1 MLDIKFIRALL
12 VFFLFI
18 NFSILKADTKKNI
31 IENINQTDS
40 IKFDFIQIT
49 NDKEERGICYLKR
62 PYYLK
67 CEYKDKNQKQLI
79 VNRNRL
85 VIYHKRYEKIYNY
98 PLSKS
103 YFTEILSKEKF
114 SEIKSTFHPKLYE
127 KYKKSGSTDKSS
139 IFILGMPRSGTT
151 LLEQILSNHSKIFG
165 ADEQE
170 FIPKLLQKKFG
181 NHKLSLFF
189 ENIVPFDEKDLK
201 NQGDEYIKKMKEISN
216 DSERFTDKLPE
227 NFLWIG
233 YIKLI
238 LPHSKIIHC
247 YRNPEDICLSI
258 FKNHFPSG
266 KIKYSYD
273 FMII

>member
-67 CEYKDKNQKQLI
+67 CEYKDKNQKKLI
-79 VNRNRL
+79 VNKNRL

-103 YFTEILSKEKF
+103 YFTEILNKKKF
-114 SEIKSTFHPKLYE
+114 SEMIAKGNLEKKDNIFLVNCSLKEKGQIAFYFNNKNYNLYGWDLV
-127 KYKKSGSTDKSS
+127 S
-139 IFILGMPRSGTT
+139 L
-151 LLEQILSNHSKIFG
+151 NNSKITFKLLN
-165 ADEQE
+165 AAKNSEIKKTFFD
-170 FIPKLLQKKFG
+170 IPKL
-181 NHKLSLFF
+181 N
-189 ENIVPFDEKDLK
+189 
-201 NQGDEYIKKMKEISN
+201 
-216 DSERFTDKLPE
+216 
-227 NFLWIG
+227 
-233 YIKLI
+233 
-238 LPHSKIIHC
+238 
-247 YRNPEDICLSI
+247 
-258 FKNHFPSG
+258 
-266 KIKYSYD
+266 
-273 FMII
+273 